1 MGRNELGISHLFY
14 ADDVL
19 IFTNGHPQSVTSLK
33 EIINKYERSSRQKT
47 NMTKS
52 GLYLGKGA
60 TAFKVQVEGILGIK
74 TKDFPIIYLGVP
86 VSVGRNKAVDYE
98 FLVSKI
104 RMKLE
109 GWKTRL
115 LSFGGKITLIKS
127 VLASVPVYTL
137 ACSYVPKSVL
147 NRIEQLMAMFL
158 WSSRGAARFHW
169 VKWGKICKPVEE
181 GLDRLE
187 ELLQY
192 IPPSLQKGV
201 QHVVLRPDKDD
212 ELICTVSSS
221 GEFYA
226 KDYWELLAVTGGRH
240 QWAERL
246 WQPYIPF
253 NSSAFLWKGSHHALP
268 VDDRII
274 QKGIPIA
281 SKCNCCLVPRSES
294 IQHLLLSSDCAT
306 KVWSHFS
313 HIFHTPW
320 NKNSIVLS
328 LLLWSY
334 QTKDYNSFAAIKLST
349 CVLIM
354 HGIWKARCSA
364 RFDEEIINPL
374 SIIRRIM
381 HQLGLVAMQLKPKK
395 KNSPLQDNILQSLRL
410 PSAPV
415 REPVRR
421 WFRWEKPPLGLYKLN
436 VDGSSKEGLC
446 AGGGI
451 IRDGHGR
458 LVAAFSSFY
467 GHGSNNKGELSAL
480 LDGLQVCQA
489 LRLSNVIIE
498 SDSVIVV
505 NAIQGRSSISWDLTY
520 MLRQCSEMLPS
531 GYSITHIVRQKNV
544 VADRLAAWAYN
555 HMGYQDFFQTR
566 DLPSSVWG
574 MFRCNQL
581 GLWELRK

>member
-1 MGRNELGISHLFY
+1 MWMVYKGGTLWSKFAKQKYFQNGELVQKYFTSAIWKTISLHGP
-14 ADDVL
+14 L
-19 IFTNGHPQSVTSLK
+19 IENISRW
-33 EIINKYERSSRQKT
+33 II
-47 NMTKS
+47 
-52 GLYLGKGA
+52 GKGNIK
-60 TAFKVQVEGILGIK
+60 FWRENWLGERLNCP
-74 TKDFPIIYLGVP
+74 T
-86 VSVGRNKAVDYE
+86 
-98 FLVSKI
+98 FLNH
-104 RMKLE
+104 E
-109 GWKTRL
+109 
-115 LSFGGKITLIKS
+115 IT
-127 VLASVPVYTL
+127 V
-137 ACSYVPKSVL
+137 
-147 NRIEQLMAMFL
+147 R
-158 WSSRGAARFHW
+158 
-169 VKWGKICKPVEE
+169 E

-192 IPPSLQKGV
+192 IPPSLQIGV

-212 ELICTVSSS
+212 ELMCTLSSS

-246 WQPYIPF
+246 WKPYIPF
-253 NSSAFLWKGSHHALP
+253 NSSAFLWKGFHLALP

-349 CVLIM
+349 CVFIM

-364 RFDEEIINPL
+364 RFDEENINPL
-374 SIIRRIM
+374 SIIRKIM

-421 WFRWEKPPLGLYKLN
+421 WFRWEKPPLGRYKLN

-498 SDSVIVV
+498 SDSLIVV
-505 NAIQGRSSISWDLTY
+505 NAIHGRSSISWDLTY
-520 MLRQCSEMLPS
+520 MLCQCSEMLPS

-555 HMGYQDFFQTR
+555 HMGYQDFF
-566 DLPSSVWG
+566 S
-574 MFRCNQL
+574 N
-581 GLWELRK
+581 